1 MLIEQ
6 AAYASSW
13 RHISPVAKGLLAL
26 GGLSAAF
33 AATTAGGSLMVAA
46 LLLAIA
52 CLVAKVPFGLYLRVA
67 APALFFL
74 ALGSISLALTLG
86 NDATSG
92 ALTLAV
98 APDAASQLA
107 RVSSRSLG
115 AFAALLLLVLT
126 TPLPDLI
133 SLLRRLKT
141 PELLLDLMLLC
152 YRMLFV
158 FSAAVHDTLTAQSAR
173 LGYATPRLALR
184 SLGSLSANLAVQVW
198 QRAQALHTAALAR
211 NNDGPLRFLAPQFAH
226 TRRDSVLALAVG
238 GALIMLGRLL

>member
-13 RHISPVAKGLLAL
+13 RHVSPAAKGLLAL
-26 GGLSAAF
+26 GGLAAAF
-33 AATTAGGSLMVAA
+33 AATTAAGSLAVAA
-46 LLLAIA
+46 MLLVIA
-52 CLVAKVPFGLYLRVA
+52 CLMAGVPVGVYLRVA

-74 ALGSISLALTLG
+74 ALGSISLVLSLG
-86 NDATSG
+86 KDPMSG

-98 APDAASQLA
+98 APDAMPQFA

-115 AFAALLLLVLT
+115 ALAALLLLVLT

-141 PELLLDLMLLC
+141 PELLLDLMVLC

-158 FSAAVHDTLTAQSAR
+158 FSTAVQDTLTAQSAR

-184 SLGSLSANLAVQVW
+184 SLGGLSATLAVQVW
-198 QRAQALHTAALAR
+198 QRAQALHIAAQAR
-211 NNDGPLRFLAPQFAH
+211 NNDGPLRFLAPAYINA
-226 TRRDSVLALAVG
+226 RRDSALALAASGVM
-238 GALIMLGRLL
+238 IMLGRLL